1 MWKMTAPEMSLDQ
14 LLQISRLQAEEL
26 EMQDNQIRHIRTV
39 FDEREQR
46 LEDTYNLSRDY
57 ITRSAAYFKLVE
69 LRDMRKEIDT
79 ILGSEG

>member
-46 LEDTYNLSRDY
+46 LADTCITSPDSREKVE
-57 ITRSAAYFKLVE
+57 AFCKLVY
-69 LRDMRKEIDT
+69 LQDIRKEIDI